1 MVHPGL
7 GGLDTP
13 RTNAGDATYIGRPP
27 EFDVSQEMSFMSP
40 TKDGNIFDQLRNGGR
55 PSLRTPR
62 GGAGGRAP
70 FSNRQNLPE
79 GIGGVEFTPL
89 LKSATR
95 NSARRGHRGKENGGT
110 GAIPLSLGKI
120 DEDDTTMPV
129 PGAMDM
135 STFGVARNMSYVEST
150 PLPHIDSSSIASTP
164 VVMRP
169 RSSGKDT
176 GGLLQDGN
184 QLSLREQENVIDRIE
199 KENFGLKLKI
209 HFLEEALRKA
219 GPGFSDAALKEN
231 TELKVDKVT
240 LQRELQRC
248 KKLLV
253 SAEQSLENYRQ
264 EMLGMQEKMAMRE
277 ADESLRAEL
286 ERLRDELAAKDADIE
301 DLQRQV
307 DEQNDKV
314 RDEIE
319 DLEADLREKDRIIS
333 QKEDELEDLHVSMEA
348 RMEENRERI
357 AELEEK
363 ASSSDKLDEAKET
376 IGDLEA
382 DIRRLEQQVDDMKE
396 KLDDAVTE
404 KKRAEEDLEEL
415 QEEMANK
422 SVHTKG
428 LSRQVEE
435 KVARLQSEVDK
446 AQREYE
452 QLEQKHEEQ
461 QKEAEDLKLKLKES
475 RQARDTAER
484 EALSA
489 TSQLKEAHA
498 DLNMARDQK
507 ALLQTRHDALTNES
521 ATLQR
526 DVSRLQKTVAQL
538 ESDLE
543 LERQHSLEVE
553 QDLSTQA
560 KTEIE
565 RLNKHIIDLQT
576 EISEKEH
583 LYDIDSEKWETDRE
597 HLEAERNRLQQTI
610 NRLRETEGALSGKE
624 AQLQE
629 LMDSERLRH
638 ESEESVLRRQLE
650 NVQAQLDTRQGTLDG
665 LRKEL
670 ATVRDELRKAQLDS
684 QTAKNKTE
692 RLEDEVAA
700 LHRSLEREADQ
711 ARHSKDTAQKERD
724 ALRQQLA
731 ASRAGSASAT
741 TSTSAAAA
749 AAVMALQ
756 ESSASAAQ
764 EHRDQID
771 RMRTQLT
778 ESAANVSKI
787 TKEKQVLQDQL
798 ANINV
803 ELHSLRASLSE
814 ARAERDEAEE
824 QLRRSRQNEGDTFRF
839 DQERIDLRTARTKLD
854 VEVRRLREENKTL
867 AEQCKTLET
876 TLEEEL
882 EKAANEEERL
892 GQEVRKLQSMRLR
905 TSTTES
911 QELQAARRTIRDLER
926 RIEDYEVA
934 AATAA
939 VLPPPRTADLDN
951 TNTGELSL
959 LQRDLSAARA
969 KEREYLQREV
979 AHKDAV
985 KALRR
990 QIADLERAAH
1000 EADVHRLM
1008 RSPEATEDVASAV
1021 SPSSSSAQ
1029 RAEIVQLRE
1038 QLIAAHQ
1045 SAAELK
1051 RSMRDAERHA
1061 AAASAASAEE
1071 VEARIREVEEE
1082 RAILEQALDEAQ
1094 EAAAEATSAHE
1105 TALRRVQTKLERYRH
1120 ERDELALALADAQ
1133 HNKAGS
1139 DSESVSSEMSR
1150 EERSN
1155 LHAMLRKTQVEAE
1168 ALEHDLRDHRT
1179 ALDEA
1184 VRAEEALR
1192 IKLERAR
1199 SERSAYR
1206 ADAERLQREVG
1217 ELQQTV
1223 SRTKA
1228 AMHYGTV
1235 NDPPT
1240 NTRELVLAAAASGN
1254 RQHGGQA
1261 DTDALVR
1268 ASEEQSIRHRK
1279 ELRGLNM
1286 QIDWMQARWEREARL
1301 RSGAVLGK
1309 QLVAQDLEMRIACNK
1324 ADLQMLQGIL
1334 HQLGV
1339 KQPALQSTGIDP
1351 ASALSLSSS
1360 RALVVKSARR
1370 TLRRAVLAVQFM
1382 VRVQRSAG
1390 TWAQQEA
1397 TRQRLAAAAEGVRKA
1412 ERMQKM
1418 RAAWR
1423 VQLATAA
1430 SAASAESRQ

>member
-13 RTNAGDATYIGRPP
+13 RTNAGDATYLERPP
-27 EFDVSQEMSFMSP
+27 DFDVSQEMSFQSP
-40 TKDGNIFDQLRNGGR
+40 TKDGNIFDQMRNGGK
-55 PSLRTPR
+55 PNLRTPR
-62 GGAGGRAP
+62 GSSNNNGARAP

-95 NSARRGHRGKENGGT
+95 NSARRGFRGKENGAA
-110 GAIPLSLGKI
+110 GAVPFSLGKI
-120 DEDDTTMPV
+120 DEDDTTTPI
-129 PGAMDM
+129 PGAMDL
-135 STFGVARNMSYVEST
+135 SSFGVSRNMSYVDST

-164 VVMRP
+164 IAIRP
-169 RSSGKDT
+169 R
-176 GGLLQDGN
+176 GGGGGGDNNRDNGGPLQDGN

-248 KKLLV
+248 KKLLI
-253 SAEQSLENYRQ
+253 SAEQNLENYRQ
-264 EMLGMQEKMAMRE
+264 EMLNMQDKMAQRQ
-277 ADESLRAEL
+277 ADEGLRAEL

-301 DLQRQV
+301 ELQRQV
-307 DEQNDKV
+307 DEQNDKA

-319 DLEADLREKDRIIS
+319 DLEADLREKDRIIT
-333 QKEDELEDLHVSMEA
+333 QKEDELEDLQVSMEA

-363 ASSSDKLDEAKET
+363 ANSSEKLDEAKET
-376 IGDLEA
+376 IDDLEA
-382 DIRRLEQQVDDMKE
+382 DIRRLEQQIDDMKE
-396 KLDDAVTE
+396 KLDEAVTE
-404 KKRAEEDLEEL
+404 RKRAEEDLDEL

-435 KVARLQSEVDK
+435 KVARLQGEVDK
-446 AQREYE
+446 SQRELE
-452 QLEQKHEEQ
+452 QLQEKHEEQ
-461 QKEAEDLKLKLKES
+461 LKEAEDLKLKLKES

-484 EALSA
+484 EALAA

-507 ALLQTRHDALTNES
+507 TLLQTRHDTLAAES
-521 ATLQR
+521 APLQR
-526 DVSRLQKTVAQL
+526 DVHRLEKAVAQL
-538 ESDLE
+538 ENDLDE
-543 LERQHSLEVE
+543 ERQHALEVE
-553 QDLSTQA
+553 QDLGVQVKA
-560 KTEIE
+560 EME

-583 LYDIDSEKWETDRE
+583 LYDIDSEKWDTDRE

-629 LMDSERLRH
+629 LMDSERMRH
-638 ESEESVLRRQLE
+638 ESEENVLRRQLE
-650 NVQAQLDTRQGTLDG
+650 SLQSQLDTRQGTLDG

-670 ATVRDELRKAQLDS
+670 ASVRDELRSSQLAS
-684 QTAKNKTE
+684 QTAKNKCE
-692 RLEDEVAA
+692 RLEDEVEA
-700 LHRSLEREADQ
+700 LQRSRNRDAEQ
-711 ARHSKDTAQKERD
+711 ARQDKDLAQEERD
-724 ALRQQLA
+724 SLRKQLA
-731 ASRAGSASAT
+731 TLRAGGANA
-741 TSTSAAAA
+741 TSTA
-749 AAVMALQ
+749 AAVTALQ
-756 ESSASAAQ
+756 ESAASTAQ
-764 EHRDQID
+764 QHREQID
-771 RMRTQLT
+771 RMRTQIT
-778 ESAANVSKI
+778 ESASNVARI
-787 TKEKQVLQDQL
+787 TKEKQGLQDQL
-798 ANINV
+798 ANINI
-803 ELHSLRASLSE
+803 ELHSLRASLTE
-814 ARAERDEAEE
+814 TKVERDEIKE
-824 QLRRSRQNEGDTFRF
+824 QLRRSQQHEGDTFRV
-839 DQERIDLRTARTKLD
+839 DQERIDLRTAKMKLD
-854 VEVRRLREENKTL
+854 SEVRRLRDENKSL
-867 AEQCKTLET
+867 ADQCQTLET

-892 GQEVRKLQSMRLR
+892 GQEVRQLQSLRLR
-905 TSTTES
+905 SSTTES

-926 RIEDYEVA
+926 RIEDFEVA

-939 VLPPPRTADLDN
+939 VLPPSINTAGNDD
-951 TNTGELSL
+951 TNTGELSMMR
-959 LQRDLSAARA
+959 RDLSAARA
-969 KEREYLQREV
+969 KEREYLQRE
-979 AHKDAV
+979 ATHKEAV
-985 KALRR
+985 KTLRR

-1000 EADVHRLM
+1000 EADMDRLM
-1008 RSPEATEDVASAV
+1008 RSPEATVDVGSTT
-1021 SPSSSSAQ
+1021 SPSSSAA
-1029 RAEIVQLRE
+1029 RKAEIVQLRE
-1038 QLIAAHQ
+1038 QLLAAHQ
-1045 SAAELK
+1045 SVAEMK
-1051 RSMRDAERHA
+1051 RTLREAERNA
-1061 AAASAASAEE
+1061 ESSAASAEE
-1071 VEARIREVEEE
+1071 LEIRIGEVEEE

-1094 EAAAEATSAHE
+1094 EAAAEAASTHE
-1105 TALRRVQTKLERYRH
+1105 AALRRVQTKLERYRH
-1120 ERDELALALADAQ
+1120 ERDELALALADVQ
-1133 HNKAGS
+1133 NKAGS

-1184 VRAEEALR
+1184 VRSEETLR
-1192 IKLERAR
+1192 AKLERAR
-1199 SERSAYR
+1199 GERAAYR
-1206 ADAERLQREVG
+1206 ADAERLQRAVND
-1217 ELQQTV
+1217 LQESASKT
-1223 SRTKA
+1223 RA
-1228 AMHYGTV
+1228 AMHYGTTTDAP
-1235 NDPPT
+1235 N
-1240 NTRELVLAAAASGN
+1240 NTRELVLAAASVSQRNGN
-1254 RQHGGQA
+1254 A

-1279 ELRGLNM
+1279 ELRGLGM

-1301 RSGAVLGK
+1301 RCGAVLGK
-1309 QLVAQDLEMRIACNK
+1309 QLVSQDLEMRIACNK
-1324 ADLQMLQGIL
+1324 ADLRMLQDIL

-1339 KQPALQSTGIDP
+1339 KQPVLQSTSIEA
-1351 ASALSLSSS
+1351 ASGK
-1360 RALVVKSARR
+1360 ALVVKSASSARK

-1382 VRVQRSAG
+1382 VRIQQTAG
-1390 TWAQQEA
+1390 TWAKHEA

-1412 ERMQKM
+1412 ERMQQM

-1430 SAASAESRQ
+1430 SSRGQ

>member
-27 EFDVSQEMSFMSP
+27 EFDVSQEMSFQSP
-40 TKDGNIFDQLRNGGR
+40 TKDGNIFDQLRNGGK
-55 PSLRTPR
+55 PNLRTPR

-95 NSARRGHRGKENGGT
+95 NSARRGYRGKENGGT
-110 GAIPLSLGKI
+110 GAVPLSLSKI
-120 DEDDTTMPV
+120 DEDDTTIPV

-135 STFGVARNMSYVEST
+135 STFGVSRNMSYVEST
-150 PLPHIDSSSIASTP
+150 PLPHIDTSSIASTP
-164 VVMRP
+164 VAMRP
-169 RSSGKDT
+169 RVNGKDT
-176 GGLLQDGN
+176 GGPLQDGN

-248 KKLLV
+248 KKLLI
-253 SAEQSLENYRQ
+253 SAEQNLENYRQ
-264 EMLGMQEKMAMRE
+264 EMLDMQEKIAMRE
-277 ADESLRAEL
+277 ADENLRTEL

-307 DEQNDKV
+307 DEQNEKV

-333 QKEDELEDLHVSMEA
+333 QKEDELEDLQVSMEA

-363 ASSSDKLDEAKET
+363 ANSSERLNEAKET
-376 IGDLEA
+376 INDLEA
-382 DIRRLEQQVDDMKE
+382 DIRRLEQQVDDMKD
-396 KLDDAVTE
+396 KLDEAVTE
-404 KKRAEEDLEEL
+404 RKRAEEDLEEL

-446 AQREYE
+446 SQHEYQ
-452 QLEQKHEEQ
+452 QLEKKHEEQ

-507 ALLQTRHDALTNES
+507 VLLQTRHDALTNES
-521 ATLQR
+521 ADLQR
-526 DVSRLQKTVAQL
+526 EVSRLQKTVAHL
-538 ESDLE
+538 ESDLK

-553 QDLSTQA
+553 QGLNAQVKS
-560 KTEIE
+560 EID

-583 LYDIDSEKWETDRE
+583 LYDIDSEKWDTDRE

-629 LMDSERLRH
+629 LLDSERLRH

-650 NVQAQLDTRQGTLDG
+650 SVQAQLDTRQGALDG

-670 ATVRDELRKAQLDS
+670 ASVRDELSTAYLDI
-684 QTAKNKTE
+684 QTAKNKSE
-692 RLEDEVAA
+692 RLEDEVAS
-700 LHRSLEREADQ
+700 LQRSLQREAEQ
-711 ARHSKDTAQKERD
+711 ARLSKETAQKERD
-724 ALRQQLA
+724 TLRQQLA
-731 ASRAGSASAT
+731 ALRAGSASAT
-741 TSTSAAAA
+741 STA
-749 AAVMALQ
+749 AAVTALQ
-756 ESSASAAQ
+756 DSAASAAQ
-764 EHRDQID
+764 EHREQID
-771 RMRTQLT
+771 QMRAQIT
-778 ESAANVSKI
+778 ESAANVSRI
-787 TKEKQVLQDQL
+787 TKDRQGLQDQL
-798 ANINV
+798 ANINI

-814 ARAERDEAEE
+814 AKAERDEAQE
-824 QLRRSRQNEGDTFRF
+824 QLRQTRQTDGDTFRV
-839 DQERIDLRTARTKLD
+839 DQERIDLRTAKMKLD
-854 VEVRRLREENKTL
+854 GEVRRLREENKSL
-867 AEQCKTLET
+867 VEQCQTLET

-892 GQEVRKLQSMRLR
+892 GQEIRELQSMRLR

-939 VLPPPRTADLDN
+939 VLPATTTTGLDD
-951 TNTGELSL
+951 TNTGELSSMR
-959 LQRDLSAARA
+959 RDLTAARA
-969 KEREYLQREV
+969 KEREYLQRE
-979 AHKDAV
+979 ATHRDAV
-985 KALRR
+985 KTFRRKIAELESAL
-990 QIADLERAAH
+990 H
-1000 EADVHRLM
+1000 EADVNRLM
-1008 RSPEATEDVASAV
+1008 RSSEATEDVGSIM
-1021 SPSSSSAQ
+1021 SPSTSSAQ
-1029 RAEIVQLRE
+1029 KAEITKLRE

-1045 SAAELK
+1045 SVAELK
-1051 RSMRDAERHA
+1051 RSIRDMERQV
-1061 AAASAASAEE
+1061 AASTASAEE
-1071 VEARIREVEEE
+1071 LEIRISEVEEE

-1094 EAAAEATSAHE
+1094 EAAADATSAHE
-1105 TALRRVQTKLERYRH
+1105 AALRKVQTKLERYRH
-1120 ERDELALALADAQ
+1120 ERDELALALEDAQ
-1133 HNKAGS
+1133 KAES

-1184 VRAEEALR
+1184 VRAEETLR
-1192 IKLERAR
+1192 AKLDRAR

-1206 ADAERLQREVG
+1206 ADAERLQHEVNN
-1217 ELQQTV
+1217 LQQTA
-1223 SRTKA
+1223 SKTKA

-1240 NTRELVLAAAASGN
+1240 NTRELVLAAAASSN
-1254 RQHGGQA
+1254 RHNSHA

-1301 RSGAVLGK
+1301 RCGAVLGK

-1334 HQLGV
+1334 NQLGV
-1339 KQPALQSTGIDP
+1339 KQPVLQSTSIDP
-1351 ASALSLSSS
+1351 ASAPSGSK
-1360 RALVVKSARR
+1360 APVIKSARK
-1370 TLRRAVLAVQFM
+1370 TMRRAILAVQFV
-1382 VRVQRSAG
+1382 VRAQRSAG

-1412 ERMQKM
+1412 ERMQQM

-1423 VQLATAA
+1423 VQLATASS
-1430 SAASAESRQ
+1430 SAIRQ

>member
-1 MVHPGL
+1 MVQPGL

-13 RTNAGDATYIGRPP
+13 RTNAGDATYLGRPP

-55 PSLRTPR
+55 PNLRTPR
-62 GGAGGRAP
+62 GSGERAP

-95 NSARRGHRGKENGGT
+95 NSARRGYRDKENGKT
-110 GAIPLSLGKI
+110 GAVPISLTKI
-120 DEDDTTMPV
+120 DEDDTMPL

-135 STFGVARNMSYVEST
+135 STYGVARNMSYVEGT

-169 RSSGKDT
+169 RSNGNDAR
-176 GGLLQDGN
+176 GPLQDGN

-199 KENFGLKLKI
+199 RENFGLKLKI

-219 GPGFSDAALKEN
+219 GPGLSDAALQEN

-248 KKLLV
+248 RKLLT

-264 EMLGMQEKMAMRE
+264 EMLSMQEKITMRE
-277 ADESLRAEL
+277 ADKSLHAEL
-286 ERLRDELAAKDADIE
+286 ERLRDQLAAKDVAFE
-301 DLQRQV
+301 ALQRRA
-307 DEQNDKV
+307 DEQNEKA
-314 RDEIE
+314 RDEID
-319 DLEADLREKDRIIS
+319 DLEADLREKDRIIT
-333 QKEDELEDLHVSMEA
+333 QKEEELEDLQVSMEA
-348 RMEENRERI
+348 RMEEDRERI

-363 ASSSDKLDEAKET
+363 TSSSSKLDEAKET

-396 KLDDAVTE
+396 KLDDAINE
-404 KKRAEEDLEEL
+404 KNRAEEDLEEL

-446 AQREYE
+446 SQHEYRL
-452 QLEQKHEEQ
+452 LEQKYEEQ
-461 QKEAEDLKLKLKES
+461 QKDAEDLKLKLKES

-484 EALSA
+484 EALSV
-489 TSQLKEAHA
+489 TSQWKEAHA

-526 DVSRLQKTVAQL
+526 EVSRMQKTVAQL
-538 ESDLE
+538 ESELE
-543 LERQHSLEVE
+543 LERQHSTEVE
-553 QDLSTQA
+553 QDIKVQLKDEFDRL
-560 KTEIE
+560 KTRIT
-565 RLNKHIIDLQT
+565 DLQT

-597 HLEAERNRLQQTI
+597 HLEAERNRLQNTI
-610 NRLRETEGALSGKE
+610 DRLRETEGALSSKE
-624 AQLQE
+624 AQLQA
-629 LMDSERLRH
+629 LQDSERLRH
-638 ESEESVLRRQLE
+638 ETEESALRRQLE
-650 NVQAQLDTRQGTLDG
+650 KAQLQLDTRQGSLDA

-670 ATVRDELRKAQLDS
+670 AGLRDELRKAQLDS
-684 QTAKNKTE
+684 QTAKKKSE

-700 LHRSLEREADQ
+700 LQRSLEREADKG
-711 ARHSKDTAQKERD
+711 RHDNEVAQKERD
-724 ALRQQLA
+724 VLRQQLEA
-731 ASRAGSASAT
+731 LRAGRTNVASTAATVTTLQDSA
-741 TSTSAAAA
+741 
-749 AAVMALQ
+749 
-756 ESSASAAQ
+756 ASAAR
-764 EHRDQID
+764 EHREQID
-771 RMRTQLT
+771 RMRAQLT
-778 ESAANVSKI
+778 KSAADVSRI
-787 TKEKQVLQDQL
+787 TKEKHGLQDQL
-798 ANINV
+798 ANLNV
-803 ELHSLRASLSE
+803 ELHSLHASLTE
-814 ARAERDEAEE
+814 AKAERDEA
-824 QLRRSRQNEGDTFRF
+824 QDQVRRTHQDEGNTFRI
-839 DQERIDLRTARTKLD
+839 DQERIDLRMARTKLD
-854 VEVRRLREENKTL
+854 VEVRRLREENKAL
-867 AEQCKTLET
+867 ADQCKSLET

-892 GQEVRKLQSMRLR
+892 SQEIRELQSLRLR
-905 TSTTES
+905 TTTTET

-926 RIEDYEVA
+926 RIEDLEVA
-934 AATAA
+934 AATSAA
-939 VLPPPRTADLDN
+939 LPPSATAEFDN
-951 TNTGELSL
+951 INSDELSIL
-959 LQRDLSAARA
+959 RRDLTAARA
-969 KEREYLQREV
+969 KEREYVQRE
-979 AHKDAV
+979 ASHKDAV
-985 KALRR
+985 KTLRR
-990 QIADLERAAH
+990 QISDLERAAH
-1000 EADVHRLM
+1000 EANLNQLM
-1008 RSPEATEDVASAV
+1008 RSPETTQDVTSAM
-1021 SPSSSSAQ
+1021 SPSSSAAQ
-1029 RAEIVQLRE
+1029 RAEILQLRE

-1045 SAAELK
+1045 SVAELR

-1061 AAASAASAEE
+1061 AASTVSAEK

-1082 RAILEQALDEAQ
+1082 RAILEQALDDAQ
-1094 EAAAEATSAHE
+1094 EAAAEVNTAHE
-1105 TALRRVQTKLERYRH
+1105 TALSRVQTKLERYRH

-1133 HNKAGS
+1133 HHKKGS
-1139 DSESVSSEMSR
+1139 DSDSISSEMSR

-1155 LHAMLRKTQVEAE
+1155 LHAMLRKTQIEAE

-1192 IKLERAR
+1192 VKLERAR

-1206 ADAERLQREVG
+1206 ADAERLQREVSDM
-1217 ELQQTV
+1217 QQTV

-1235 NDPPT
+1235 DDTPT
-1240 NTRELVLAAAASGN
+1240 NTRELILAAAASAS
-1254 RQHGGQA
+1254 RHDGQA

-1324 ADLQMLQGIL
+1324 VDLQMLQGVL
-1334 HQLGV
+1334 NQLGV
-1339 KQPALQSTGIDP
+1339 KQPTLLSAGTGSAP
-1351 ASALSLSSS
+1351 AQSLSSNK
-1360 RALVVKSARR
+1360 ALVAKTAHK
-1370 TLRRAVLAVQFM
+1370 TLRRVAFAVQFM
-1382 VRVQRSAG
+1382 VRVQRSADS
-1390 TWAQQEA
+1390 WARQEA
-1397 TRQRLAAAAEGVRKA
+1397 ARQRLADAAEGMRKA

-1418 RAAWR
+1418 RTEWR
-1423 VQLATAA
+1423 KQLATVA
-1430 SAASAESRQ
+1430 SGAIRQ